1 MSPVGTGSAGVHW
14 TNQFGDVLVDDNGI
28 LGEVAQN
35 SRNLAFYD
43 VDHVTPGTQPYH
55 LAFGPGEFD
64 ITLQAFDPLNNLI
77 AENHIR
83 VDVI

>member
-1 MSPVGTGSAGVHW
+1 MAPLGTQSADVHW
-14 TNQFGDVLVDDNGI
+14 TNQFGDAVVDDRGI
-28 LGEVAQN
+28 AGEVAQN

-43 VDHVTPGTQPYH
+43 VDHVTPGTQVYDP
-55 LAFGPGEFD
+55 AFGPGEFD
-64 ITLQAFDPLNNLI
+64 IVLQAFDPLNNMI